1 MKRTMITVALA
12 VVLAFSVTVAGWA
25 AEPPTMERPLAGKT
39 QVACPVQHG
48 KINTDLYVDYKG
60 QRIYFCCKECIP
72 IFKKNP
78 EAYLERMRRE
88 GVYPEPSPG
97 GK

>member
-25 AEPPTMERPLAGKT
+25 AEPPMMERPLAGKT
-39 QVACPVQHG
+39 QVACPVQGG
-48 KINTDLYVDYKG
+48 KVNKDLYTDYKG
-60 QRIYFCCKECIP
+60 QRIYFCCPGCPE
-72 IFKKNP
+72 IFQKDP
-78 EAYLERMRRE
+78 EKFLQKMRE
-88 GVYPEPSPG
+88 QGVYPEPSPG